1 MGENVA
7 GMGKKGVDLNTMTC
21 LVPDFAQCLQ
31 KTREVERSI
40 WWRLATSD
48 GESFSDLQ
56 GSPINGIVMEALKE
70 FFKENKDLEVGVI
83 PFYVKNLLPITS
95 EAHNSGCH
103 TLAEALRWAETQDC
117 LPAAEVPSPLQA
129 ISREYLLEALRMT
142 SVSSVGA
149 RVCFGTDRATTRT
162 LLCPG
167 FDRWSVEV
175 FLRHFKLQ
183 FSLIG
188 TDELLWCDFRDPVQL
203 ALSDWLLASPKN
215 RLAQRSRF
223 LRTAFDFTDL
233 PTGKHQSLDGENEK
247 EGANQIAI
255 CCAEMGIALPTT
267 QRFLQLYG
275 MKGKDAYNAARRCLR
290 RSQPHRSPLYLPYAK
305 RGEVLVQICKVLM
318 NRALDGA
325 YTTTTLIE
333 AFIWASL
340 ASVQIVRVGPVRD
353 YEGFWITW
361 LEKRMQG
368 YLRALVNYCGADDTC
383 SAKNNAM
390 GAKSD
395 YVAV

>member
-31 KTREVERSI
+31 KTREVERFI

-56 GSPINGIVMEALKE
+56 ESSINGIVMEALKE

-83 PFYVKNLLPITS
+83 PFYVKNLLPITP

-103 TLAEALRWAETQDC
+103 TLAEALRWAETQDH
-117 LPAAEVPSPLQA
+117 LPATEVSSPLQA
-129 ISREYLLEALRMT
+129 ISREYLLEAGRMA
-142 SVSSVGA
+142 SLSSVGA
-149 RVCFGTDRATTRT
+149 RVCFGTDHAATRAM
-162 LLCPG
+162 LCPG

-188 TDELLWCDFRDPVQL
+188 TDEGLWRDSRDPVQL
-203 ALSDWLLASPKN
+203 AFSDWLLASPKK
-215 RLAQRSRF
+215 RLAQRRRF
-223 LRTAFDFTDL
+223 LRTVFKFTDL
-233 PTGKHQSLDGENEK
+233 PVGKHRLLDGEQAKNN
-247 EGANQIAI
+247 ANQIVL
-255 CCAEMGIALPTT
+255 CCAEIGIALPTT

-275 MKGKDAYNAARRCLR
+275 IQGKDAYNVARRCLR
-290 RSQPHRSPLYLPYAK
+290 RSQPHRSPLYLPCAK
-305 RGEVLVQICKVLM
+305 QGAVLVQICKFLT
-318 NRALDGA
+318 NRALDGT

-333 AFIWASL
+333 AFMWASL
-340 ASVQIVRVGPVRD
+340 TSVQIVRVGPVLG

-383 SAKNNAM
+383 SAKNNVM